1 MNAKELAELVL
12 EWEKV
17 DDEVAKYGCGGDRDE
32 RWDNAKGAMISAA
45 VEILDKENKS

>member
-1 MNAKELAELVL
+1 MKIDELARLVL

-17 DDEVAKYGCGGDRDE
+17 DDEVAKLGWGGDRDE
-32 RWDNAKGAMISAA
+32 RWDNAKGAMVSAA